1 VTNSYAIIIDS
12 VSDLPKELEEKYKVT
27 IVPARVIIGSEDFLD
42 RVGITREKFLHEIV
56 HSKEKITTSQPSPKD
71 FHDVFSKTLEET
83 DHILYLGVSHKLSA
97 TFQNASIA
105 SRRFKGKIT
114 CIDTLSISLGITAIA
129 HHAALRIEQGMEL
142 SPLIDEIK
150 EMMKNTKIYILVED
164 LKYLLRGGRIGRA
177 RHAIGSL
184 LNMKPL
190 LHFVE
195 GEIDA
200 LKSIRGVEAG
210 YEAMIE
216 EVTRD
221 AQEFGNF
228 VLSGAYGIENNKFE
242 RLSKSLQNK
251 IQPLSYFYEP
261 IGPAVICHVGP
272 NVEAFFIT
280 KLPESSIEIYK

>member
-1 VTNSYAIIIDS
+1 MTNSYAIIIDS
-12 VSDLPKELEEKYKVT
+12 VSDFPKELEEKYKVS
-27 IVPARVIIGSEDFLD
+27 IVPAIVIIGSKEFLD
-42 RVGITREKFLHEIV
+42 RVGITREEFLHEIV
-56 HSKEKITTSQPSPKD
+56 NSKEKITTSQPSPKD
-71 FHDVFSKTLEET
+71 FHDVFSKTLEES

-105 SRRFKGKIT
+105 SKRFKGKIT
-114 CIDTLSISLGITAIA
+114 CIDTLSVSLGITAIA
-129 HHAALRIEQGMEL
+129 HHAALRREQGMEL
-142 SPLIDEIK
+142 NPLVDEIK
-150 EMMKNTKIYILVED
+150 EMMKNTKIYILVEE

-190 LHFVE
+190 LQFVD
-195 GEIDA
+195 GEIDV

-228 VLSGAYGIENNKFE
+228 VLSGAYGVENDKFE
-242 RLSKSLQNK
+242 KLFKSLQNK
-251 IQPLSYFYEP
+251 IQPLNYLYGP

-280 KLPESSIEIYK
+280 KLPESSVEIYK